1 MRIIM
6 SSAEDRNSEVA
17 LIARAVARLA
27 RRLRVET
34 SEHGAPSP
42 AALGLLATLYREGAM
57 PGVALAAAE
66 GLKPQS
72 LTRLVARLEKDGLI
86 ERTPDPAD
94 RRNLVIALTAAGRR
108 ALRDRMRQRRRWL
121 SDAID
126 ERLDADERAVL
137 LAAAPLL
144 LRLAS

>member
-6 SSAEDRNSEVA
+6 SRAIDADSEIA
-17 LIARAVARLA
+17 LLARASLRLA
-27 RRLRVET
+27 RRLRLEDP
-34 SEHGAPSP
+34 EGALSS

-72 LTRLVARLEKDGLI
+72 LTRLVARLEADGLI
-86 ERTPDPAD
+86 ARTPDPAD
-94 RRNLVIALTAAGRR
+94 RRNRVIALTAAGRG
-108 ALRDRMRQRRRWL
+108 ALRDTMRQRRRWL
-121 SDAID
+121 ADAID
-126 ERLDADERAVL
+126 ERLDADERAAL

-144 LRLAS
+144 LRLTV